1 MPEYEKRTRR
11 DLSAA
16 LRALLREEP
25 LDQLRVRELTE
36 RFDRLPNVLKRA
48 RRDAL
53 DQAGIPYDQRK
64 RRISMIKFIA
74 SDLDGTLLKHGV
86 QYPSREALELILN
99 GELSLEDTAL
109 EETRVARSFEEAGV
123 LSGDDGLV
131 LRMQDGSEFQITIRQ
146 SR

>member
-1 MPEYEKRTRR
+1 MHE
-11 DLSAA
+11 
-16 LRALLREEP
+16 
-25 LDQLRVRELTE
+25 QV
-36 RFDRLPNVLKRA
+36 
-48 RRDAL
+48 
-53 DQAGIPYDQRK
+53 I
-64 RRISMIKFIA
+64 
-74 SDLDGTLLKHGV
+74 
-86 QYPSREALELILN
+86 REALELILN

>member
-1 MPEYEKRTRR
+1 MNE
-11 DLSAA
+11 
-16 LRALLREEP
+16 
-25 LDQLRVRELTE
+25 Q
-36 RFDRLPNVLKRA
+36 VL
-48 RRDAL
+48 
-53 DQAGIPYDQRK
+53 
-64 RRISMIKFIA
+64 
-74 SDLDGTLLKHGV
+74 
-86 QYPSREALELILN
+86 REALELFLN

>member
-1 MPEYEKRTRR
+1 MNE
-11 DLSAA
+11 
-16 LRALLREEP
+16 
-25 LDQLRVRELTE
+25 QV
-36 RFDRLPNVLKRA
+36 
-48 RRDAL
+48 
-53 DQAGIPYDQRK
+53 I
-64 RRISMIKFIA
+64 
-74 SDLDGTLLKHGV
+74 
-86 QYPSREALELILN
+86 REALDLILN

>member
-1 MPEYEKRTRR
+1 MNE
-11 DLSAA
+11 
-16 LRALLREEP
+16 
-25 LDQLRVRELTE
+25 QV
-36 RFDRLPNVLKRA
+36 
-48 RRDAL
+48 
-53 DQAGIPYDQRK
+53 I
-64 RRISMIKFIA
+64 
-74 SDLDGTLLKHGV
+74 
-86 QYPSREALELILN
+86 REALELIMN

>member
-1 MPEYEKRTRR
+1 MNE
-11 DLSAA
+11 
-16 LRALLREEP
+16 
-25 LDQLRVRELTE
+25 QV
-36 RFDRLPNVLKRA
+36 
-48 RRDAL
+48 
-53 DQAGIPYDQRK
+53 I
-64 RRISMIKFIA
+64 
-74 SDLDGTLLKHGV
+74 
-86 QYPSREALELILN
+86 REALQLILN